1 MVSTCKKIF
10 FVLLIILPNFSS
22 IADTPYFIDFK
33 YVLNE
38 SAAGK
43 KAQSALKSKLDKG
56 LKSLSDKEKALKE
69 SEKKIIQQKKLITPE
84 EYKKKVEE
92 LRVKVSSLQKERN
105 KLLSDVSKQR
115 AKAKN
120 ELLKTLNPIIEN
132 YMKEKNIAMIIDK
145 KNILSANNK
154 LDITKDIT
162 SLLNQKL
169 KSIKIN

>member
-10 FVLLIILPNFSS
+10 FVVLLLLLNSS
-22 IADTPYFIDFK
+22 LIADTPYFIDFK

-69 SEKKIIQQKKLITPE
+69 SEKNYSTKKLITPE

-105 KLLSDVSKQR
+105 KLLSDISKQR

>member
-69 SEKKIIQQKKLITPE
+69 SEKKNYSTKKTYNTRRI
-84 EYKKKVEE
+84 
-92 LRVKVSSLQKERN
+92 
-105 KLLSDVSKQR
+105 
-115 AKAKN
+115 
-120 ELLKTLNPIIEN
+120 
-132 YMKEKNIAMIIDK
+132 
-145 KNILSANNK
+145 
-154 LDITKDIT
+154 
-162 SLLNQKL
+162 
-169 KSIKIN
+169 

>member
-1 MVSTCKKIF
+1 MK
-10 FVLLIILPNFSS
+10 
-22 IADTPYFIDFK
+22 
-33 YVLNE
+33 
-38 SAAGK
+38 
-43 KAQSALKSKLDKG
+43 
-56 LKSLSDKEKALKE
+56 
-69 SEKKIIQQKKLITPE
+69 KKIIQQKKLITPE